1 MILIL
6 LNIKSIIRYINNN
19 LRIFL
24 FISFTLLYL
33 ILISN
38 LSNPLVAIDILRLI
52 INIIAIWFIV
62 FKTKEDYL
70 YFSVG
75 LCVLVVFFSICYLL
89 QSFGIESIYAYNGK
103 PVNEFTGV
111 RFFGSWARVT
121 LSDGPKSGSILYLGI
136 FMYFLLAKYH
146 LTNKNNKNL
155 IRFGLIFSFLLF
167 LFTQTI
173 SGYIVFLI
181 LMIHLTLIHLKWRE
195 NSISSFLMF
204 IVIPLITIAIFIIVY
219 MFSLGS
225 IKVILNGLY
234 YDLLKIITN
243 SLIIGKGYG
252 YTLYSSDNSFNTLNS
267 DYSFYVILIYEIGFI
282 SIIILSIIFLLLK
295 KDNYILYYYLT
306 MVSTAMHTTS
316 QLIYSCFIIILVSQM
331 IKIKRMYNY
340 RWST

>member
-24 FISFTLLYL
+24 FIFFTLVYL

-75 LCVLVVFFSICYLL
+75 LCVLVVFFYICYLL
-89 QSFGIESIYAYNGK
+89 QSFWMDSLYVWNDN
-103 PVNEFTGV
+103 PVNELTGV
-111 RFFGSWARVT
+111 RFLGSWGRVT

-136 FMYFLLAKYH
+136 FMYFLFAKYH
-146 LTNKNNKNL
+146 HTNRNNKNL
-155 IRFGLIFSFLLF
+155 IRCGLIFSFLLL

-181 LMIHLTLIHLKWRE
+181 TMIHFTLIHLKWRG
-195 NSISSFLMF
+195 NSISSFLVF
-204 IVIPLITIAIFIIVY
+204 IVIPLVTIAIVSIAY
-219 MFSLGS
+219 MFTLGS
-225 IKVILNGLY
+225 IRVILHGLY
-234 YDLLKIITN
+234 YDLLKMITK

-252 YTLYSSDNSFNTLNS
+252 YTLYSGDISFLTFNS
-267 DYSFYVILIYEIGFI
+267 DYSFYMVLIYEIGFI
-282 SIIILSIIFLLLK
+282 SIIILSIIFILLNK
-295 KDNYILYYYLT
+295 NYYILYYYLAI
-306 MVSTAMHTTS
+306 VSTAMHTTS
-316 QLIYSCFIIILVSQM
+316 QLIYSCFIIILASQM
-331 IKIKRMYNY
+331 IEIKRMYNY